1 MTLLIHDRPSFELEP
16 AFRFLRT
23 SDNGPDPHNL
33 LGLIKYEKDIK
44 AMNAEIY
51 LDSVLYRDIAYEV
64 EAGFI

>member
-1 MTLLIHDRPSFELEP
+1 MTGLHLSLRLHSDSSGPQTTDRPQ
-16 AFRFLRT
+16 
-23 SDNGPDPHNL
+23 NL